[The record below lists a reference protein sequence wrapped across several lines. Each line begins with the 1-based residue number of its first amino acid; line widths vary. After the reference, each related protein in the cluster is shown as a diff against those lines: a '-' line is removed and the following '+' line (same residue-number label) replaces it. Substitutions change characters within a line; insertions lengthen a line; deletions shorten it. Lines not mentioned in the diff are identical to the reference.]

1 MMKSNAALHD
11 VHTHGSVPTLNIE
24 HRTLSIE
31 YRLLSKV
38 RFLQK
43 NVGGE

>member
-11 VHTHGSVPTLNIE
+11 VHTDGSVPTLDIE
-24 HRTLSIE
+24 YRILSIE
-31 YRLLSKV
+31 YRMLSKV

-43 NVGGE
+43 HVGGE